1 MHDILK
7 QKTFCK
13 PVYMVIY
20 QTQRMNMKSVI
31 DLSANE

>member
-1 MHDILK
+1 
-7 QKTFCK
+7 
-13 PVYMVIY
+13 MVIY